1 MKYSQRIQ
9 ELPPD
14 ERPYEKCLH
23 SGPEKLTDSE
33 LLAVVLRSGTRG
45 SSSVQLADEVLHLG
59 QNEQGLLGIYH
70 LSMEDLMQIRG
81 IGQVKAVQI
90 KCIGEL
96 SKRIATRE
104 AGKLLDFHSPDTI
117 AAYYMERMR
126 HEEQEQMICTMLNTK
141 NQFLGDEVISRGT
154 VNSSLVSPR
163 DLILAA
169 FRHRAVYMILVHNHP
184 SGNPEP
190 SKDDLLFTKKS
201 MESRSTGRYSTSG
214 SYCDRGSAVF
224 QLSTGGVAFLTEI
237 LPEYSG
243 SVKAVNRYVGICKTE
258 GICIY
263 V

>member
-14 ERPYEKCLH
+14 ERPYEKCL
-23 SGPEKLTDSE
+23 STGPENLTDSE
-33 LLAVVLRSGTRG
+33 LLAVILRSGTRG
-45 SSSVQLADEVLHLG
+45 RSSVQLADQILHLG
-59 QNEQGLLGIYH
+59 RKEQGLLGIYH
-70 LSMEDLMQIRG
+70 LSMEELMQIHG

-104 AGKLLDFHSPDTI
+104 ARKLLDFHSPDTI

-126 HEEQEQMICTMLNTK
+126 HEEQEQMICAMLNTK

-154 VNSSLVSPR
+154 VNASLVSPR

-184 SGNPEP
+184 RGNGEP
-190 SKDDLLFTKKS
+190 SEEDLLFTKRVWEAGALVDIPLLDHIVIGDQQYFS
-201 MESRSTGRYSTSG
+201 FRQEGL
-214 SYCDRGSAVF
+214 
-224 QLSTGGVAFLTEI
+224 LS
-237 LPEYSG
+237 
-243 SVKAVNRYVGICKTE
+243 
-258 GICIY
+258 
-263 V
+263 

>member
-33 LLAVVLRSGTRG
+33 LLAVILRSGTRG

-59 QNEQGLLGIYH
+59 QKEQGLLGIYH

-190 SKDDLLFTKKS
+190 SKDDLLFTKRVWEAGALVDIPLLDHIVIGDQQYFS
-201 MESRSTGRYSTSG
+201 FRQEGL
-214 SYCDRGSAVF
+214 
-224 QLSTGGVAFLTEI
+224 LS
-237 LPEYSG
+237 
-243 SVKAVNRYVGICKTE
+243 
-258 GICIY
+258 
-263 V
+263 

>member
-190 SKDDLLFTKKS
+190 SKDDLLFTKRVWEAGALVDIPLLDHIVIGDHS
-201 MESRSTGRYSTSG
+201 ISAF
-214 SYCDRGSAVF
+214 DRRGCFPDRDIA
-224 QLSTGGVAFLTEI
+224 
-237 LPEYSG
+237 
-243 SVKAVNRYVGICKTE
+243 GI
-258 GICIY
+258 
-263 V
+263 

>member
-33 LLAVVLRSGTRG
+33 LLAVILRSGTRG

-104 AGKLLDFHSPDTI
+104 AGKLLNFHSPDTI

-190 SKDDLLFTKKS
+190 SREDVQVTRKIKQ
-201 MESRSTGRYSTSG
+201 SG
-214 SYCDRGSAVF
+214 
-224 QLSTGGVAFLTEI
+224 EI
-237 LPEYSG
+237 LDILLMDHIIIGDHCYS
-243 SVKAVNRYVGICKTE
+243 SFMERGILSEEKKM
-258 GICIY
+258 
-263 V
+263 

>member
-104 AGKLLDFHSPDTI
+104 AEKLLDFHSPDTI

-190 SKDDLLFTKKS
+190 SKDDLLFTKRVWEAGTLVDIPLLDHIVIGDQQYFS
-201 MESRSTGRYSTSG
+201 FRQEGL
-214 SYCDRGSAVF
+214 
-224 QLSTGGVAFLTEI
+224 LS
-237 LPEYSG
+237 
-243 SVKAVNRYVGICKTE
+243 
-258 GICIY
+258 
-263 V
+263 

>member
-104 AGKLLDFHSPDTI
+104 AKNFWIFTVRTQLQRIIWNG
-117 AAYYMERMR
+117 
-126 HEEQEQMICTMLNTK
+126 CGTK
-141 NQFLGDEVISRGT
+141 
-154 VNSSLVSPR
+154 
-163 DLILAA
+163 
-169 FRHRAVYMILVHNHP
+169 
-184 SGNPEP
+184 
-190 SKDDLLFTKKS
+190 
-201 MESRSTGRYSTSG
+201 SRSR
-214 SYCDRGSAVF
+214 
-224 QLSTGGVAFLTEI
+224 
-237 LPEYSG
+237 
-243 SVKAVNRYVGICKTE
+243 
-258 GICIY
+258 
-263 V
+263 

>member
-1 MKYSQRIQ
+1 
-9 ELPPD
+9 
-14 ERPYEKCLH
+14 
-23 SGPEKLTDSE
+23 
-33 LLAVVLRSGTRG
+33 
-45 SSSVQLADEVLHLG
+45 
-59 QNEQGLLGIYH
+59 
-70 LSMEDLMQIRG
+70 MEDLMQIRG

-190 SKDDLLFTKKS
+190 SKDDLLFTKRVWEAGALVDIPLLDHIVIGDQQYFS
-201 MESRSTGRYSTSG
+201 FRQEGLLSCQRY
-214 SYCDRGSAVF
+214 CRNIAV
-224 QLSTGGVAFLTEI
+224 
-237 LPEYSG
+237 
-243 SVKAVNRYVGICKTE
+243 R
-258 GICIY
+258 
-263 V
+263 

>member
-1 MKYSQRIQ
+1 MKYPQRIQ

-23 SGPEKLTDSE
+23 SGPEKLTDSQ
-33 LLAVVLRSGTRG
+33 LLAVILRSGTRG
-45 SSSVQLADEVLHLG
+45 SSSVQLADEILHLG

-190 SKDDLLFTKKS
+190 SKDDLLFTKRVWEAGALVDIPLLDHIVIGDQQYFS
-201 MESRSTGRYSTSG
+201 FRQEGL
-214 SYCDRGSAVF
+214 
-224 QLSTGGVAFLTEI
+224 LS
-237 LPEYSG
+237 
-243 SVKAVNRYVGICKTE
+243 
-258 GICIY
+258 
-263 V
+263 